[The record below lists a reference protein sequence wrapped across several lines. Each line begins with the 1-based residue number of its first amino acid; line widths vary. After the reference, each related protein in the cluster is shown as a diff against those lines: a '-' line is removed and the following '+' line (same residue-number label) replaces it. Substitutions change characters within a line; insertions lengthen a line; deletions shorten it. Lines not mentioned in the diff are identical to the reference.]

1 MTDIETTVENA
12 RAQWH
17 YPPIRTAL
25 LPSEADDL
33 QLRLADRWIHRG
45 PHQHALE
52 VIADI
57 GRVFDAEEAEP
68 AIEALGRLL
77 VHASLLAGC
86 ERMAIAPIIALGR
99 ELTRDSGVS
108 SELPLRPA
116 AMLAWAALGRS
127 HDDAAI
133 ARGLAMAIAKAIDD
147 CEIVHELKVDPL
159 ELFKVA
165 AREVLD
171 GKPVTAVT
179 APAVQPTQQDKAA
192 QRALAW
198 TELRKASEA
207 VVADELKQVP
217 DGEPVVLSQRPPEK
231 CQMCGASGDVQ
242 DDDPEIWTCANG
254 HHVQY
259 CTRKAWDP
267 DGGRP
272 VNPDVGAAAA
282 MVDRPELY
290 DNKASGPVF
299 GLAEF
304 IPQTAPKT
312 LETIAPVVEDIMR
325 DEIQRRMAEQSPA
338 SVLRVP
344 SPGEP
349 GFTPFDDA
357 AFARRVAQVS
367 GALDCPGCGAPM
379 SPVSGSPGEWICSN
393 DHRK

>member
-17 YPPIRTAL
+17 YPPIRTTI
-25 LPSEADDL
+25 LPSDVDEL
-33 QLRLADRWIHRG
+33 QLRLADRLRRHR
-45 PHQHALE
+45 HQHALE
-52 VIADI
+52 VIADL

-99 ELTRDSGVS
+99 EMTRDSGVS
-108 SELPLRPA
+108 SELPLKPA
-116 AMLAWAALGRS
+116 AMLAMAVIGHP
-127 HDDAAI
+127 HDRDPNVVQ
-133 ARGLAMAIAKAIDD
+133 GLAMAIAKAIDD
-147 CEIVHELKVDPL
+147 CEIVHELKIDPL

-179 APAVQPTQQDKAA
+179 APAVHPDKAA
-192 QRALAW
+192 LRAEAW

-207 VVADELKQVP
+207 VVADDLKQVP

-254 HHVQY
+254 HHVVY

-272 VNPDVGAAAA
+272 VNPDVLAAAIMADDLAGAAT
-282 MVDRPELY
+282 PEQRANVEHWYKTPHEMLTG
-290 DNKASGPVF
+290 KVTH
-299 GLAEF
+299 AE
-304 IPQTAPKT
+304 
-312 LETIAPVVEDIMR
+312 L
-325 DEIQRRMAEQSPA
+325 
-338 SVLRVP
+338 
-344 SPGEP
+344 
-349 GFTPFDDA
+349 DA
-357 AFARRVAQVS
+357 AALAIGPPTFARRIVPDPGNPGGQ
-367 GALDCPGCGAPM
+367 GAFGEHPWPPDHRWETDAELRERIKASM
-379 SPVSGSPGEWICSN
+379 SPVSGSPEACN